1 MYLFITENGMS
12 YFLRAHCPSISV
24 KKCYRWFFLFT
35 AVTHHSNKIARI
47 PIWSGGGYW
56 SGGKPEELIAQNQV
70 EWEHEDPWTKVCV
83 TPQRKLWG
91 RLLSPDTMITSIASS
106 ASSPPPTTR
115 AFLFWGSQS
124 CVGEFWPGILSLIY
138 FITQWKCFNRH
149 SIGAVQIIYF
159 RF

>member
-1 MYLFITENGMS
+1 MFLFITENGMIN
-12 YFLRAHCPSISV
+12 FLRAQCPSISF
-24 KKCYRWFFLFT
+24 KKWYRWFFLFT

-56 SGGKPEELIAQNQV
+56 SGGEPGELIAQNQV
-70 EWEHEDPWTKVCV
+70 EWGYEVPWNKVCV

-106 ASSPPPTTR
+106 ASPPR
-115 AFLFWGSQS
+115 AFLFTGSQS